1 MKTPEYWKP
10 RIREDWTP
18 IKGASNYAI
27 SPQNYVCNLKTI
39 KRMKRY
45 WENLKDYSFVYDDEG
60 KLRRVCH
67 SNPTVERYSLPD
79 EEMRVISDYPD
90 YKVTDY
96 GAVWK
101 YRNTGKRYRGNP
113 FLLGTTDIG
122 DKEYIRI
129 STEDGR
135 RHWVRM
141 EKIMEDTYP
150 EY

>member
-10 RIREDWTP
+10 RILEDWTP

-27 SPQNYVCNLKTI
+27 SPQNYVYNLKTI

>member
-10 RIREDWTP
+10 RIPEDWTP

-27 SPQNYVCNLKTI
+27 SPQNYVYNLKTI
-39 KRMKRY
+39 KKMKRY